1 MLKVSLTGRQ
11 KVAKMRLATGNE
23 KSVNLHLLEDQQ
35 ASKLN
40 EVPNKIW
47 KIGCENAPIENLRK
61 YPKFPEDQK
70 VH

>member
-40 EVPNKIW
+40 EVPNKNL
-47 KIGCENAPIENLRK
+47 ENWM
-61 YPKFPEDQK
+61 
-70 VH
+70 